1 MKLNFL
7 LIFLLLSIPLAD
19 ASVKE
24 ELEPRIDKLEQDSNL
39 AKYKFFLPL
48 TVKIS
53 GENEE
58 FLISLMK
65 EGSIG
70 FVNDAKVDIVIQGKE
85 EDLVNILD
93 ADDEEFK
100 KHLNNLN
107 IYGTSFKGKMAVL
120 IAEKIT
126 KTKFNKNKTLGD
138 KILGAVIYPLT
149 LLFN

>member
-1 MKLNFL
+1 
-7 LIFLLLSIPLAD
+7 
-19 ASVKE
+19 
-24 ELEPRIDKLEQDSNL
+24 
-39 AKYKFFLPL
+39 L
-48 TVKIS
+48 TVKVS
-53 GENEE
+53 SENGE
-58 FLISLMK
+58 FLLSLTK
-65 EGSIG
+65 DGNIE
-70 FVNDAKVDIVIQGKE
+70 FVNDAKVDIIIQGNE

-100 KHLNNLN
+100 THLNNLN

-138 KILGAVIYPLT
+138 RILGAVIYPLT